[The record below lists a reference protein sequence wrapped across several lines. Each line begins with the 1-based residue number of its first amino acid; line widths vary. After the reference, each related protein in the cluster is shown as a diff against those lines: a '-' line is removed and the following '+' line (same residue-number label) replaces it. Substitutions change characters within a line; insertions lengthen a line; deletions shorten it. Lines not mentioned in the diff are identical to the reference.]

1 MNTRHFRQIAG
12 WAMVALLICGACSTD
27 DGISEYQRTEAAF
40 KQELGSDV
48 SSLQW
53 WKTAVTLK
61 VTVQAEEETTLWAL
75 SEESLM
81 APYTTWPL
89 STEAGQHV

>member
-40 KQELGSDV
+40 KQKLGGDV
-48 SSLQW
+48 SSVQW

-61 VTVQAEEETTLWAL
+61 VNIYTEDKTTL
-75 SEESLM
+75 
-81 APYTTWPL
+81 
-89 STEAGQHV
+89 